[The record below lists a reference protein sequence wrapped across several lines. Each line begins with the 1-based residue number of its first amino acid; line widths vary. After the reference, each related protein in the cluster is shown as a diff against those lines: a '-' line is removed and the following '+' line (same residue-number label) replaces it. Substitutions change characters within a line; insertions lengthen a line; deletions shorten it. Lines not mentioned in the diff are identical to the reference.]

1 MMRREEVV
9 KTRKRAAALLKKA
22 RIAITPREAEEIEV
36 SDFGLGDIDNVGLLV
51 VIYENNDRYCA
62 KEIVLLPRQICP
74 EHRHPPLGD
83 KKPGKQETFRCRWGE
98 VYLYVP
104 GDPTPHPRAEIPEKY
119 KGHFTIWKEIILKPG
134 DQYTLPPDTIHWFQ
148 AGDKGAV
155 LSEFSSTSRDES
167 DIWTDPRL
175 KRLPQVD

>member
-1 MMRREEVV
+1 MKREEVV
-9 KTRKRAAALLKKA
+9 KARKRAAALLKKA

-74 EHRHPPLGD
+74 EHRHPPLEG
-83 KKPGKQETFRCRWGE
+83 KEPGKQETFRCRWGE
-98 VYLYVP
+98 VFLYVP
-104 GDPTPHPRAEIPEKY
+104 GDPTPNLRAKIPEKY
-119 KGHFTIWKEIILKPG
+119 KRYFTIWKEIVLRPG
-134 DQYTLPPDTIHWFQ
+134 DQYTLPPDTLHWFQ

-175 KRLPQVD
+175 QRLPQVD